1 MFVVIADQIG
11 SRTDR
16 DRVADLLHRLD
27 ARAGDRLA
35 LPAERTAG
43 DELQALTADPA
54 AALDIVLECLRGK
67 HFRAGLGI
75 GDVAGELPA
84 SIREASGPAF
94 IAGRRAVQKAA
105 RTSIHFA
112 AAGADTAAADAADDV
127 DALIALL
134 LTGRARWSAQSWELY
149 DLLEQGLTQAAAAER
164 LGITPQA
171 VSKRARAAAL
181 AIDAEARRAIARV
194 MDSADAEHSTVG

>member
-11 SRTDR
+11 SRSDR
-16 DRVADLLHRLD
+16 DRVADLLDRLHRRLG
-27 ARAGDRLA
+27 AHLA

-43 DELQALTADPA
+43 DELQALTADA
-54 AALDIVLECLRGK
+54 TTAVAVVLECLRDG

-75 GDVAGELPA
+75 GAISGTLPG

-94 IAGRRAVQKAA
+94 IAGRRAVQRAA

-112 AAGADTAAADAADDV
+112 ASGTGATEQAAADV

-134 LTGRARWSAQSWELY
+134 LAGRARWSAQSWELY

-181 AIDAEARRAIARV
+181 AIDADARRAIGNVLA
-194 MDSADAEHSTVG
+194 SADAEPSPVG

>member
-16 DRVADLLHRLD
+16 DRVAGLLERLHE
-27 ARAGDRLA
+27 RTGDRLA

-43 DELQALTADPA
+43 DELQALTADA
-54 AALDIVLECLRGK
+54 ATALDVVLECLRDG

-75 GDVAGELPA
+75 GAVAGALPA

-94 IAGRRAVQKAA
+94 IAGRRAVQQAA
-105 RTSIHFA
+105 RTSIRFS
-112 AAGADTAAADAADDV
+112 AAGADGAEDAAADV
-127 DALIALL
+127 DALVALL
-134 LTGRARWSAQSWELY
+134 LSARARWSPQSWELHE
-149 DLLEQGLTQAAAAER
+149 LLEQGLTQAASAEQ
-164 LGITPQA
+164 LGISPQA

-181 AIDAEARRAIARV
+181 AIDAAARV
-194 MDSADAEHSTVG
+194 AIGRVMHSADTEQSPVG

>member
-43 DELQALTADPA
+43 DELQALTADPT
-54 AALDIVLECLRGK
+54 AALDIVLECLRGG

-75 GDVAGELPA
+75 GHVAGALPA

-112 AAGADTAAADAADDV
+112 AAGADTAADDADDV

-181 AIDAEARRAIARV
+181 AIDAEARRAIARL

>member
-112 AAGADTAAADAADDV
+112 AAGADTAADDV

-134 LTGRARWSAQSWELY
+134 LAGRARWSAQSWELY

>member
-11 SRTDR
+11 SRSDR
-16 DRVADLLHRLD
+16 DRVAELLHRLD

-75 GDVAGELPA
+75 GDVAGELPT

-112 AAGADTAAADAADDV
+112 AAGANTAADAADDV

-134 LTGRARWSAQSWELY
+134 LAGRARWSAQSWELY

>member
-1 MFVVIADQIG
+1 MFVIIADQIG
-11 SRTDR
+11 SRSDR
-16 DRVADLLHRLD
+16 DRVADLLERLHT
-27 ARAGDRLA
+27 RAGERLA

-43 DELQALTADPA
+43 DELQALTADPQ
-54 AALDIVLECLRGK
+54 AALDIVLECLRGG

-75 GDVAGELPA
+75 GQVAGALPA

-105 RTSIHFA
+105 RTSIHFS
-112 AAGADTAAADAADDV
+112 AAGSDTTEATVNDV
-127 DALIALL
+127 DALTALL
-134 LTGRARWSAQSWELY
+134 LAGRARWSAQSWELH
-149 DLLEQGLTQAAAAER
+149 DLLEQGLTQATAAER

-181 AIDAEARRAIARV
+181 AIDAQARQSIARV
-194 MDSADAEHSTVG
+194 MATADAEQSTVG

>member
-27 ARAGDRLA
+27 VRAGNRLA

-54 AALDIVLECLRGK
+54 AALDIVLECLRDK

-112 AAGADTAAADAADDV
+112 AAGADTTADAADDV

-134 LTGRARWSAQSWELY
+134 LAGRARWSAQSWELY

>member
-27 ARAGDRLA
+27 ARAGNRLA

-54 AALDIVLECLRGK
+54 AALDIVLECLRDK

-112 AAGADTAAADAADDV
+112 AAGADTAADAADDV

-134 LTGRARWSAQSWELY
+134 LAGRARWSAQSWELY